1 MRCFSALLLLVVISV
16 RGLPL
21 RAAELEP
28 AQRPIEAVVDH
39 YIDALLTKD
48 KVTAVKQA
56 DDATLIR
63 RLTLDLAGRI
73 PTVAEAQAFVN
84 STSPT
89 KRAELVD
96 RLLGSPDFNLHYR
109 NELDVLL
116 SPGRGGGDELR
127 KYLTWAVEQNR
138 PWNRMFGD
146 MLAGDENDEHQKAAL
161 SFVRTRA
168 KEIDDITN
176 DTSVLFFGVNVT
188 CAKCH
193 DHPLVEDW
201 KQDHYFGM
209 ASFFNRTYLAK
220 KDRIG
225 EKHVGDLKFKTKKGE
240 EKQARFMFLTG
251 AVIDEPKIDRSP
263 EQTKEL
269 EEAFKKHMK
278 DEEPGAAPKI
288 EFSPRAKLVEVALRD
303 GDNAFF
309 AKNFVNRMWAKMF
322 GRGLIDPLDQIIS
335 ANPASHP
342 ELLDWLVRDTLKHE
356 YDVKRLLRG
365 LALSQAYS
373 RGGQWDSKDNLP
385 EPQYFAI
392 SRPRPLSPKQYGL
405 SLVIAASSPSQFPA
419 GMSPEDWKKRR
430 EQLEG
435 ASNGWA
441 GLFEQPRENFQIAVD
456 EALLFANSNRIEG
469 DLLRD
474 SNDRLLGH
482 VKSLKDPVEQV
493 TAAYWATASRAP
505 SADEIAAINDYVT
518 KRASNPA
525 DAWKQVVWALLTGP
539 ELRFNH

>member
-1 MRCFSALLLLVVISV
+1 MRCFSALLLFVVFSL
-16 RGLPL
+16 RCLPAM
-21 RAAELEP
+21 AAELEP
-28 AQRPIEAVVDH
+28 ADRPIEAVVDH
-39 YIDALLTKD
+39 YIDELLKKD

-89 KRAELVD
+89 KRVELVD
-96 RLLGSPDFNLHYR
+96 RLLASPDFNLHHR

-116 SPGRGGGDELR
+116 SHSRGGGDELR

-146 MLAGDENDEHQKAAL
+146 MLAGDESDEHQKSAL
-161 SFVRTRA
+161 TFVRTRA
-168 KEIDDITN
+168 RELDDLTN

-225 EKHVGDLKFKTKKGE
+225 EKYSGDLKFKTKKGE
-240 EKQARFMFLTG
+240 EKQARFMFLTS

-263 EQTKEL
+263 EQIKEI
-269 EEAFKKHMK
+269 EAVFKKHMN
-278 DEEPGAAPKI
+278 DEDPGVAPKV

-303 GDNAFF
+303 GDNSYFV
-309 AKNFVNRMWAKMF
+309 KNFVNRMWARMF
-322 GRGLIDPLDQIIS
+322 GRGLIDPLDQITS

-342 ELLDWLVRDTLKHE
+342 ELLDWLVRDTLKHD

-365 LALSQAYS
+365 IVLSQAYS

-392 SRPRPLSPKQYGL
+392 SRPRPMSPKQYGL
-405 SLVIAASSPSQFPA
+405 SLLIAAASPKQFPA
-419 GMSPEDWKKRR
+419 EMSPEDWKKRR

-482 VKSLKDPVEQV
+482 VKSLKDPTEQV

-505 SADEIAAINDYVT
+505 TADEIAAINDYIT
-518 KRASNPA
+518 KRSSNPA